1 MLLDMIDNADF
12 FSKMREDL
20 LIYSN
25 FDAIATKIDRDGY
38 FQLFFNDFKLIFEK
52 EFTFA
57 HQELSKMKA
66 NHRALNLIE
75 TLKNNLLIFK
85 ENFKIVVSMSLD
97 RLYSRL
103 VEARQL
109 ELLSNR
115 LKYQKD
121 EVIIECLE
129 ESAISD
135 RRSKFSDNFSL
146 ENRGSTFAFADFQD
160 SFVKIPSLPLN
171 TAEGLSPLHKRPS
184 EPEQKTF
191 TFPPSRT
198 DETPSP
204 ILKVT
209 TEFEKD
215 QKNEDED
222 RSHQDD
228 KDQQKARRSF
238 FSPQTDIDLS
248 GHDEDVPLRS
258 ADEPTTPITPQVHL
272 ENIMEVIPL
281 NFGDPKSVLKI
292 RPTSPKYNSPS
303 SPSFLKTKRNPL
315 LLSPAVAAV
324 TRALGLSL
332 QRNTDPNDQ
341 NFRPSIKQDLTE
353 RIRQINLRRQRS
365 IGEKISSGNSQK
377 TKQFKIDGYFSEMKK
392 RVEKFEV
399 LLPKSKT
406 KKCEKELH
414 PHFSSPSTIDDPLAN
429 KLN

>member
-1 MLLDMIDNADF
+1 MLLDTIDNADF

-115 LKYQKD
+115 LKYQK
-121 EVIIECLE
+121 EEAIIECLE
-129 ESAISD
+129 ESVISD

-160 SFVKIPSLPLN
+160 SFVKIPSMPLN
-171 TAEGLSPLHKRPS
+171 TAEVLSPLDKRPS
-184 EPEQKTF
+184 EPEQTTF
-191 TFPPSRT
+191 IFPQSKI
-198 DETPSP
+198 DEAPSP
-204 ILKVT
+204 ILKNT
-209 TEFEKD
+209 IDSEKG
-215 QKNEDED
+215 QKKEDED
-222 RSHQDD
+222 RSHQEDR
-228 KDQQKARRSF
+228 DQEKVRRSF

-248 GHDEDVPLRS
+248 GHDEDAPLKS
-258 ADEPTTPITPQVHL
+258 ADEPSTPIPPQVHL
-272 ENIMEVIPL
+272 ESIMEVIPL

-303 SPSFLKTKRNPL
+303 SPSFFKAKRSPQ

-332 QRNTDPNDQ
+332 QRSTDSSDQ
-341 NFRPSIKQDLTE
+341 NFRPSIKQDLSE
-353 RIRQINLRRQRS
+353 RIRQINHKRQRS
-365 IGEKISSGNSQK
+365 IGEKISFGNTQK
-377 TKQFKIDGYFSEMKK
+377 TKQSKIDKYFSEMKK
-392 RVEKFEV
+392 RVEKFEAV
-399 LLPKSKT
+399 LPKSKPQ
-406 KKCEKELH
+406 KCEKELH
-414 PHFSSPSTIDDPLAN
+414 PHLSSPSTIDDPLSN